1 MILYV
6 VVINFTTFSCDTN
19 LILTTIHTNRI
30 NLKIVE
36 YMHKIIADCTR
47 NSKSSRNLSKLNN
60 LAATLVA
67 Q

>member
-6 VVINFTTFSCDTN
+6 VVINFMTCSRDTN
-19 LILTTIHTNRI
+19 LILATIPTMRTSV
-30 NLKIVE
+30 KIVE
-36 YMHKIIADCTR
+36 YLHQITADSTR
-47 NSKSSRNLSKLNN
+47 NTKSSRNLSKLNN